1 MPPRKRIELSQDVR
15 EALEE
20 DLKLSYEAY
29 CRTEEDFKIKLAL
42 ANRAGLTIQDLSDAI
57 DVGKSTVG
65 DWKRQGEE
73 ARNRRRGHG
82 PGGSGEQ
89 RANG

>member
-20 DLKLSYEAY
+20 DLALSYDAY
-29 CRTEEDFKIKLAL
+29 QRAGEEFKMKVAVL
-42 ANRAGLTIQDLSDAI
+42 NRAGLTVQDISDVI
-57 DVGKSTVG
+57 GVGKSTVG

-73 ARNRRRGHG
+73 ARDRRRGIRAGG
-82 PGGSGEQ
+82 PGEQ
-89 RANG
+89 

>member
-1 MPPRKRIELSQDVR
+1 MSQDVR

-20 DLKLSYEAY
+20 DLKLSFEAY

-42 ANRAGLTIQDLSDAI
+42 ANRAGLTIQDLSDVI
-57 DVGKSTVG
+57 NVGKSTVG

-73 ARNRRRGHG
+73 ARDRRRGVRPGG
-82 PGGSGEQ
+82 PGERGTDG
-89 RANG
+89 